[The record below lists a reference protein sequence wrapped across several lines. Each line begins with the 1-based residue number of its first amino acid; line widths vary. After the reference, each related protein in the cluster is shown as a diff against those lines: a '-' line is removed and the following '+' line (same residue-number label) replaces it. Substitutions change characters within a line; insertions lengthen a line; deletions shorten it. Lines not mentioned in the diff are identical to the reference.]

1 MRQWTLLG
9 IFKWVFII
17 LKTIVVGQDWMVS
30 ISCIKPSSKEFENI
44 TNSSFLTLK
53 GVVLLHEC
61 TSWVDFNFV
70 PCHDLRFHLLE
81 SFKQVSKLLCNVLSL
96 IITWIIHQSNFKK
109 NKKIKLPRGTVNH
122 LVTNFSSSTYWFIQ
136 YVVQHK
142 RPGRNEFSFERSQK
156 SSLRCDIILLSS
168 SLNFHHTYVKDS
180 PQYFM
185 I

>member
-1 MRQWTLLG
+1 MKISPIQ
-9 IFKWVFII
+9 VFWHLI
-17 LKTIVVGQDWMVS
+17 
-30 ISCIKPSSKEFENI
+30 
-44 TNSSFLTLK
+44 K

-122 LVTNFSSSTYWFIQ
+122 LVTNFSSSTYWFIH

-180 PQYFM
+180 PHYFM